1 MDNSYREFLIKTI
14 LFLDEA
20 SGNLFAQLLN
30 LASHN
35 EFPLLRENFESGEIF
50 SFNIKMFEDSKDEN
64 VLKLVDLY
72 KKIEKQ
78 RKSLIETNKISE
90 QELDYYFASSD
101 ASFNDFNDD
110 SEDDLFG
117 DFPMFLN

>member
-20 SGNLFAQLLN
+20 TGNLFAQLLN

-101 ASFNDFNDD
+101 TSFNDFNDD

>member
-90 QELDYYFASSD
+90 QELDYYFASSYT
-101 ASFNDFNDD
+101 SFNDFNDD